1 MNLSKKDVVWGYFAQ
16 FFTIASGILILPL
29 VLRLLTPE
37 EIGMNF
43 LMLTIGTMVSLL
55 DFGFAPQ
62 IGRNFSYV
70 FAGAQIL
77 QKEGLGISNEV
88 NATVNYRLLATLIHT
103 AKFIYRIISFVVLF
117 VMLSFGTLYIY
128 IITKGFTNVDNAL
141 IIWCLYSVSTFF
153 NIYYAYYISMLSGKG
168 MIKEMQ
174 KSIVYSRIAY
184 IMISVVLLL
193 FDFGLIGVVLANFI
207 APFVSRY
214 LSYHYFYSLDIK
226 EKINNFIID
235 KSEILDLFTT
245 IWYNAK
251 KLGIVYIGA
260 YAITKF
266 GIFLS
271 GLYLTLPE
279 VASYGIMMQLVGVI
293 STVAGTLFTIS
304 NPRFSILKFERNN
317 TLLLKNFA
325 LSMGVFYLVFI
336 IGGFILAF
344 IGPLLFSA
352 LKSNIAL
359 PATYIIL
366 LYVVVMMLEANHSYF
381 STIIV
386 IGNSVPFVWISLM
399 TGGLIILGSF
409 ISLYYTNLGI
419 LGLVLVQGGV
429 QGAYNNWKWPKV
441 VCKDFNISF
450 FDFLK
455 LSMFETATKLK
466 IHKK

>member
-1 MNLSKKDVVWGYFAQ
+1 
-16 FFTIASGILILPL
+16 
-29 VLRLLTPE
+29 
-37 EIGMNF
+37 
-43 LMLTIGTMVSLL
+43 
-55 DFGFAPQ
+55 
-62 IGRNFSYV
+62 
-70 FAGAQIL
+70 
-77 QKEGLGISNEV
+77 
-88 NATVNYRLLATLIHT
+88 
-103 AKFIYRIISFVVLF
+103 
-117 VMLSFGTLYIY
+117 
-128 IITKGFTNVDNAL
+128 
-141 IIWCLYSVSTFF
+141 
-153 NIYYAYYISMLSGKG
+153 
-168 MIKEMQ
+168 
-174 KSIVYSRIAY
+174 
-184 IMISVVLLL
+184 
-193 FDFGLIGVVLANFI
+193 
-207 APFVSRY
+207 
-214 LSYHYFYSLDIK
+214 
-226 EKINNFIID
+226 
-235 KSEILDLFTT
+235 
-245 IWYNAK
+245 
-251 KLGIVYIGA
+251 
-260 YAITKF
+260 
-266 GIFLS
+266 
-271 GLYLTLPE
+271 
-279 VASYGIMMQLVGVI
+279 
-293 STVAGTLFTIS
+293 
-304 NPRFSILKFERNN
+304 
-317 TLLLKNFA
+317 
-325 LSMGVFYLVFI
+325 MGVFYLVFI

>member
-235 KSEILDLFTT
+235 KSEILDLFTI

-366 LYVVVMMLEANHSYF
+366 LYVGVMMLEANHSYF

-455 LSMFETATKLK
+455 LSMFETVTKLK

>member
-207 APFVSRY
+207 APFISRY

-235 KSEILDLFTT
+235 KSEILDLFTI

>member
-235 KSEILDLFTT
+235 KSEILDLFTI

>member
-235 KSEILDLFTT
+235 KSEILDLFTI

-271 GLYLTLPE
+271 GLYLSLPE

>member
-1 MNLSKKDVVWGYFAQ
+1 
-16 FFTIASGILILPL
+16 
-29 VLRLLTPE
+29 
-37 EIGMNF
+37 
-43 LMLTIGTMVSLL
+43 
-55 DFGFAPQ
+55 
-62 IGRNFSYV
+62 
-70 FAGAQIL
+70 
-77 QKEGLGISNEV
+77 
-88 NATVNYRLLATLIHT
+88 
-103 AKFIYRIISFVVLF
+103 
-117 VMLSFGTLYIY
+117 
-128 IITKGFTNVDNAL
+128 
-141 IIWCLYSVSTFF
+141 
-153 NIYYAYYISMLSGKG
+153 
-168 MIKEMQ
+168 
-174 KSIVYSRIAY
+174 
-184 IMISVVLLL
+184 
-193 FDFGLIGVVLANFI
+193 
-207 APFVSRY
+207 
-214 LSYHYFYSLDIK
+214 
-226 EKINNFIID
+226 
-235 KSEILDLFTT
+235 
-245 IWYNAK
+245 
-251 KLGIVYIGA
+251 
-260 YAITKF
+260 
-266 GIFLS
+266 
-271 GLYLTLPE
+271 LPE

>member
-193 FDFGLIGVVLANFI
+193 FDFGLISVVLANFI

-366 LYVVVMMLEANHSYF
+366 LYVGVMMLEANHSYF

>member
-235 KSEILDLFTT
+235 KSEILDLFTI

-271 GLYLTLPE
+271 GLYLSLPE

-366 LYVVVMMLEANHSYF
+366 LYVGVMMLEANHSYF